1 MKEQGHVAVRHR
13 GTENTENTENTES
26 ALAVCVQRPLLLCRV
41 EWWQGLLMA
50 CVRRNAMSSKGT
62 KRSRVG
68 TAHQSQAQALFKMGG
83 AHPTGWPLAAGLVL
97 ALAVGFVQAAPQGG
111 QITAGQGSIQQTGPN
126 TTQINQTSNT
136 LSIDWQGFDIAP
148 GETVRFVQ
156 PGRDAAA
163 LNRIFDQK
171 PSEILGRIEANGRVF
186 LMNPN
191 GLIFGAGSVINVG
204 TLVAT
209 SLSLNTDPL
218 TPGDYRLTA
227 TGTEGAIINRG
238 VIAAATGGSVSLI
251 GPVVRNEGRILADY
265 GQINLA
271 SGSQAYL
278 RFDGD
283 SLMHFSVSGEVTDNP
298 GQAAASVDNSGSLVA
313 DGGRVLLSASAAS
326 QVFSEVV
333 NNSGLVR
340 ANRIENVSGV
350 ITLVGTGGNVVNRGT
365 LEARGVDGAG
375 GSISVSGERV
385 GVFDAARID
394 ASGTASGG
402 RIRIGGR
409 AGEEDGTVASTFTQ
423 LGAQTVIRADA
434 GSSGDGGDIRVW
446 AEDSTWAHGAISARG
461 GSALGNGGFVEIS
474 ARQGISFAGTV
485 DVTAANGETGTLL
498 FDPTDIVIHDQ
509 ADGAQADDG
518 ALPDLSDGTVGAG
531 LFEIG
536 ELTLEGLASNANIIL
551 EATNDI
557 TLNDLADNRLALPT
571 DSTASITITADSD
584 GDGSGAFIM
593 NSGDT
598 IATNGGAIGITA
610 ATISTGGLDANA
622 GGSDG
627 AITLAA
633 TGSIAVGNVDAGTQ
647 SVSMRVDSDDN
658 GAETLTVGGT
668 IAGSGGITLQGG
680 GNGGDTLIGPDGNN
694 SWTITA
700 LNTGTLNGADFSAF
714 TGLQGGSGD
723 DTFTVTGIGSISGL
737 INGGAHVAGDR
748 VDYSASTGLVSV
760 TLGSS
765 VINIETLIGG
775 GADNTLIGENI
786 ANTWTITAQ
795 NDGDVAGVTFIDFAN
810 LTGGSGNDSF
820 VLANGSLTGTL
831 SGGGGTDSLTAN
843 NTSNT
848 WSIQTADG
856 GNVDGVFTFTGIDNL
871 IGGNGTDIFLLNGG
885 SISGQI
891 DGSAGNDALSAN
903 NTANTWNISAA
914 DAGNVGGVNGFVG
927 IENLN
932 GNLDV
937 DDFLFT
943 SSGSISGTVDGG
955 GGIDSVDLSAL
966 SDPVVTDLS
975 GSGYANIERFIGNN
989 SNSTLIGANAPNSWI
1004 IDGSNDGT
1012 LNAISFVDFTSLTG
1026 GSDVDTFAFSS
1037 GGVLAG
1043 GIDGGASDDTLSGDN
1058 TANSW
1063 DISALDAGQLNGSG
1077 YSNIENLVGNADVDT
1092 FVFADGSGVSGTV
1105 DGQGGIDSV
1114 DFSAETGTVDV
1125 QLGFTGFSNI
1135 ETFTGNG
1142 SDSRI
1147 TAEPALNDW
1156 LITGADSGT
1165 ITTSTF
1171 TTTFSAFNHL
1181 LGNTGDDTFTLSGG
1195 SISGSISGGG
1205 GNDTLIG
1212 DAINNSWNVSGADS
1226 GSVSGVAAFSAIAN
1240 LTGNSS
1246 DDSFIFADGS
1256 SISGVVNGASGSDSV
1271 DQSAQ
1276 SGTVSI
1282 SLSSSSYVSIEGFT
1296 GNGANS
1302 SLIGADVDTNWRVT
1316 GTDSG
1321 IAGVINFVNF
1331 ANLSGGSAADNF
1343 ALAGGNISGTITGG
1357 GGADELV
1364 GDNTTNNW
1372 NITGADVGTLN
1383 GQNSFVGIERLF
1395 GGTLADTF
1403 VYDNGSSFSGGVDGG
1418 GGSDEVDMSAQVG
1431 SVSIVLGSSTFS
1443 NIESYVGNN
1452 IDSTLTGDFASNTWI
1467 IIGSNAGDIN
1477 GVSFAGFNNLIGN
1490 IQTDSFAISSG
1501 SITGSIDGGDG
1512 NDSLTASAGNNIW
1525 NITSVDGGD
1534 VTNVNAF
1541 ANIENL
1547 IGNTGMDIFVFGN
1560 TSNIS
1565 GTVDGVAGTD
1575 TVDFSAEA
1583 GSVSVLL
1590 GVSGYLNIESFI
1602 GNDIDSTLTAPAV
1615 SNTWQITGINDGT
1628 VAGVSFT
1635 NFNNLNGNVTTD
1647 TFIFNDGSQITGRVD
1662 GGTGLDTVDFSAETG
1677 VVSVQLGG
1685 AGYSNIET
1693 FIGNDSAS
1701 TLIGDAVSNNWLISG
1716 VNDGSLDSINFY
1728 DFNNILGNTAV
1739 DTFTLN
1745 GGTISGSLDGG
1756 AGADTLIGDN
1766 QANTWNIAAID
1777 SGSVTGVASFNAIEN
1792 LQGNIDTDNFV
1803 FADGAAMSGVVDG
1816 AAGSDSVDHSA
1827 QTGAVSIA
1835 LDGSAYVNIEN
1846 FVGNDIDST
1855 LIGANSA
1862 NSWIITGANSGTVA
1876 TATFSGFTRLL
1887 GNAQDDTFAI
1897 SSGSISGGIDGGA
1910 GNDSLNAQT
1919 GTNTW
1924 NITGVDVGNLNGA
1937 AGFSD
1942 IESLI
1947 GNSNVDR
1954 FVFANGAR
1962 YSGQID
1968 GSGGTDIVDHSSQA
1982 GPVQILLGS
1991 SDYISIETFIGN
2003 NIDSTLVGDSTSN
2016 NWAITAQNA
2025 GDVNGIGFQD
2035 FNNLSGNSSVDVF
2048 TLDGGAISGQ
2058 ISGGGGN
2065 DTLVA
2070 DDVANAWSL
2079 SGADSGT
2086 VTGVN
2091 GFVDIDN
2098 LTGGVQ
2104 TDTFSLTASLSG
2116 NLSGGGGDDVISLSG
2131 GASVGGL
2138 ISGNA
2143 GTDTLRGPDINN
2155 SWAITGSNA
2164 GSLNTSSFAEI
2175 ENLTG
2180 GTSNDNFSVNN
2191 AAAAAL
2197 SGRIDA
2203 GGGDDTLTIDYSAA
2217 SSRSL
2222 DFDGNTGNDSVIV
2235 SGGGSGFANVLT
2247 LGTGSPQAT
2256 LVSSGAGVSQT
2267 LAMQNIET
2275 LQDGMT
2281 ADIAA
2286 ITGSTGNDS
2295 LQLDGG
2301 TLAGSS
2307 PLRVTISS
2315 SMVYDLANK
2324 TGLAI
2329 SGGAGADTLTLGSD
2343 VSLTGDLNITMEDIQ
2358 NSALATLSSN
2368 RLILDQVSSGGT
2380 SAAPILTDVAIIDVT
2395 GSAGDIYLREADGVL
2410 LSASD
2415 VTGMLA
2421 VESLSGDIGSN
2432 GSLTVSGNAQF
2443 TVADAGSIL
2452 LTDTANDFTLT
2463 PDFQST
2469 GTLANLSFT
2478 NTRGID
2484 IQPLTLSGDLNLVG
2498 NGAITQTGSLNVA
2511 GNSRIDAGSGG
2522 ITLTDNANVFTGSVS
2537 LNNAGNQ
2544 AISFYNS
2551 VALIL
2556 ASSNVG
2562 AGSLSLSADG
2572 VTQTGPLVQAV
2583 NAAAVNIDAGSG
2595 AITLDN
2601 GSNDFTGTVSLNTTG
2616 GRDIVLTDTNQLN
2629 LGTSATQG
2637 GDITFTAT
2645 AGDID
2650 LGRLNAND
2658 GGTITL
2664 TATAGAING
2673 NNSQITDPNLSA
2685 QHLLLTSG
2693 KTMGDFNNPIVVNV
2707 ATGGSSLFVV
2717 GEGSAN
2723 IIGLAG
2729 TILPGSSNVNNI
2741 SATIAAV
2748 GQSQM
2753 TAVDEPPLFYLRDD
2767 DRYRLFGI
2775 LDGGVLMSE

>member
-1 MKEQGHVAVRHR
+1 MGKQCNEPGRA
-13 GTENTENTENTES
+13 
-26 ALAVCVQRPLLLCRV
+26 
-41 EWWQGLLMA
+41 
-50 CVRRNAMSSKGT
+50 
-62 KRSRVG
+62 G
-68 TAHQSQAQALFKMGG
+68 TAHREWHLCPPLVGG
-83 AHPTGWPLAAGLVL
+83 AHPMGWLCAAALALAAGS
-97 ALAVGFVQAAPQGG
+97 AQAAPQGG
-111 QITAGQGSIQQTGPN
+111 RITAGEGSIQQAGPG

-136 LSIDWQGFDIAP
+136 LSIDWQSFDVAP
-148 GETVRFVQ
+148 QETVRFVQ

-191 GLIFGAGSVINVG
+191 GLVFGAGSVINVG
-204 TLVAT
+204 ALVAT
-209 SLSLNTDPL
+209 SLSLEADPL
-218 TPGDYRLTA
+218 EPGDYRLSTA
-227 TGTEGAIINRG
+227 GGEGAIINRG
-238 VIAAATGGSVSLI
+238 VIAAATGGSVSLV
-251 GPVVRNEGRILADY
+251 GPVVKNEGRILADY

-278 RFDGD
+278 SFDGA
-283 SLMHFSVSGEVTDNP
+283 SLLHFSISGEVMENP
-298 GQAAASVDNSGSLVA
+298 GQATAAVENSGSLVA

-340 ANRIENVSGV
+340 ASRIENVGGV
-350 ITLVGTGGNVVNRGT
+350 VTLVGTGGNVVNRGD
-365 LEARGVDGAG
+365 LNAQGVDGAG
-375 GSISVSGERV
+375 GTITVSGERV
-385 GVFDAARID
+385 GVFGVARID
-394 ASGTASGG
+394 ASGEGDGG

-409 AGEEDGTVASTFTQ
+409 AGEDGTVASTFTQ
-423 LGAQTVIRADA
+423 IGAQTLIRADA
-434 GSSGDGGDIRVW
+434 GQSGEGGDIRVW
-446 AEDSTWAHGAISARG
+446 AEDSSWAHGAISARG
-461 GSALGNGGFVEIS
+461 GSVAGDGGFVEIS
-474 ARQGISFAGTV
+474 ARQGISFAGSV
-485 DVTAANGETGTLL
+485 DVSAANGQIGTLL
-498 FDPTDIVIHDQ
+498 FDPTDIIIYDQ

-518 ALPDLSDGTVGAG
+518 ALPDLSDATVGAG
-531 LFEIG
+531 TFDIG
-536 ELTLEGLASNANIIL
+536 ELALEGLASNANIIL

-584 GDGSGAFIM
+584 GDGSGGFIM

-598 IATNGGAIGITA
+598 IATNGGAIVISGA
-610 ATISTGGLDANA
+610 AISAGGLDSNA

-627 AITLAA
+627 AITLSA
-633 TGSIAVGNVDAGTQ
+633 TGSIAVGAVDAGTQ
-647 SVSMRVDSDDN
+647 SVSISVDSDGN
-658 GAETLTVGGT
+658 GAETLTLGGT
-668 IAGSGGITLQGG
+668 LAGGGGVTLQGG
-680 GNGGDTLIGPDGNN
+680 ANGGDTLIGPDGNN

-700 LNTGTLNGADFSAF
+700 LNTGTLNGADFSGF

-723 DTFTVTGIGSISGL
+723 DSFTVTGIGSISGL

-748 VDYSASTGLVSV
+748 VDYSGATSLVSV

-786 ANTWTITAQ
+786 ANTWTITGQ

-820 VLANGSLTGTL
+820 VLVNGSLTGTL

-848 WSIQTADG
+848 WSIQSADG
-856 GNVDGVFTFTGIDNL
+856 GNVDSVFAFVDIDNL
-871 IGGNGTDIFLLNGG
+871 IGGSGADIFLLNGG
-885 SISGQI
+885 SVSGQI
-891 DGSAGNDALSAN
+891 DGGAGNDALSAN

-914 DAGNVGGVNGFVG
+914 DAGDVGGVNGFVG

-966 SDPVVTDLS
+966 SDPVVADLS
-975 GSGYANIERFIGNN
+975 GSAYANIERFVGNN
-989 SNSTLIGANAPNSWI
+989 SDSTLIGANAANSWI

-1012 LNAISFVDFTSLTG
+1012 LNAITFVDFTRLSG

-1037 GGVLAG
+1037 GGTLAG
-1043 GIDGGASDDTLSGDN
+1043 GIDGGAGDDTLSGDN

-1063 DISALDAGQLNGSG
+1063 DVTALDAGLLNGSA

-1105 DGQGGIDSV
+1105 DGRDGVDSV
-1114 DFSAETGTVDV
+1114 DFSADTGTVDV
-1125 QLGFTGFSNI
+1125 VLGVTGFNNI

-1147 TAEPALNDW
+1147 TGEPTLNDW
-1156 LITGADSGT
+1156 LISGVDSGSV
-1165 ITTSTF
+1165 TTA
-1171 TTTFSAFNHL
+1171 TTTTAFSGFNHL
-1181 LGNTGDDTFTLSGG
+1181 LGNTGDDIFTLSGG

-1212 DAINNSWNVSGADS
+1212 DAIDNTWNISAADS

-1240 LTGNSS
+1240 LTGNSG
-1246 DDSFIFADGS
+1246 DDVFSFADGS

-1276 SGTVSI
+1276 TGAVNVS
-1282 SLSSSSYVSIEGFT
+1282 LASSSYVSIESFT

-1302 SLIGADVDTNWRVT
+1302 TLIGDDVDTNWRVT
-1316 GTDSG
+1316 GSDSG
-1321 IAGVINFVNF
+1321 IAGVTNFVNF
-1331 ANLSGGSAADNF
+1331 ANLRGGSAADNF
-1343 ALAGGNISGTITGG
+1343 ALAGGNISGTIVGG

-1364 GDNTTNNW
+1364 GDNTTNSW
-1372 NITGADVGTLN
+1372 NITGTDVGTLN
-1383 GQNSFVGIERLF
+1383 GQNSFSEIERLF

-1418 GGSDEVDMSAQVG
+1418 GGSDEVDMSAEVG
-1431 SVSIVLGSSTFS
+1431 SVGIVLGSSTFS

-1452 IDSTLTGDFASNTWI
+1452 IDSTLTGDFASNTWTLT
-1467 IIGSNAGDIN
+1467 GTNAGDIN
-1477 GVSFAGFNNLIGN
+1477 GVAFAGFNKLIGN
-1490 IQTDSFAISSG
+1490 IQSDDFVISSG
-1501 SITGSIDGGDG
+1501 GVTGLIDGGDG
-1512 NDSLTASAGNNIW
+1512 NDSLTAGAGNNTW

-1547 IGNTGMDIFVFGN
+1547 TGNTGTDIFVFGN
-1560 TSNIS
+1560 TSDIS
-1565 GTVDGVAGTD
+1565 GTVDGAAGSD

-1590 GVSGYLNIESFI
+1590 GVSGYLNIENFI
-1602 GNDIDSTLTAPAV
+1602 GNDIDSTLTAPALA
-1615 SNTWQITGINDGT
+1615 NDWQITGINDGT
-1628 VAGVSFT
+1628 VAGVSFS

-1647 TFIFNDGSQITGRVD
+1647 TFTFNDGSQITGRVD
-1662 GGTGLDTVDFSAETG
+1662 GGTGLDTVDFSAESG

-1701 TLIGDAVSNNWLISG
+1701 TLIGDAVANNWLISG
-1716 VNDGSLDSINFY
+1716 ANDGSLGSINFY
-1728 DFNNILGNTAV
+1728 NFNNILGNSAV

-1756 AGADTLIGDN
+1756 AGADMLIADN

-1777 SGSVTGVASFNAIEN
+1777 TGSVTGVASFNAIEN
-1792 LQGNIDTDNFV
+1792 LQGNIDTDTFV

-1846 FVGNDIDST
+1846 FIGNDIDST
-1855 LIGANSA
+1855 LVGANAA
-1862 NSWIITGANSGTVA
+1862 NSWIVTGANSGSVG

-1897 SSGSISGGIDGGA
+1897 NGGSISGGIDGGA
-1910 GNDSLNAQT
+1910 GSDSLNAQT

-1924 NITGVDVGNLNGA
+1924 NITGADVGNLNGA
-1937 AGFSD
+1937 GGFSN

-1947 GNSNVDR
+1947 GNGNVDR
-1954 FVFANGAR
+1954 FVFANGASF
-1962 YSGQID
+1962 SGQID

-1982 GPVQILLGS
+1982 GAVQILLGGS
-1991 SDYISIETFIGN
+1991 AYTSIETFIGN
-2003 NIDSTLVGDSTSN
+2003 NTDSTLVGDSTSN
-2016 NWAITAQNA
+2016 NWTITAQNA

-2048 TLDGGAISGQ
+2048 TLSGGAISGQ

-2070 DDVANAWSL
+2070 DDVANVWSV

-2091 GFVDIDN
+2091 AFSDIDN
-2098 LTGGVQ
+2098 LSGGVR

-2138 ISGNA
+2138 ISGDA
-2143 GTDTLRGPDINN
+2143 GTDTLRGPDIDN
-2155 SWAITGSNA
+2155 SWAITGSDA

-2180 GTSNDNFSVNN
+2180 GTANDSFSVSN

-2203 GGGDDTLTIDYSAA
+2203 GGGDDTLSVDYSAA
-2217 SSRSL
+2217 STRSL
-2222 DFDGNTGNDSVIV
+2222 DFDGNAGNDRVIV
-2235 SGGGSGFANVLT
+2235 TGGGAGFANVLT
-2247 LGTGSPQAT
+2247 LGAGSPQAT
-2256 LVSSGAGVSQT
+2256 LVSSGAGLSQT
-2267 LAMQNIET
+2267 LAVENIET

-2281 ADIAA
+2281 ADSATLDA
-2286 ITGSTGNDS
+2286 SSGNDV

-2301 TLAGSS
+2301 ALAGSS
-2307 PLRVTISS
+2307 PLRLTISS
-2315 SMVYDLANK
+2315 LLVYDLSNK
-2324 TGLAI
+2324 QDLAI
-2329 SGGAGADTLTLGSD
+2329 SGGAGTDTLTLGSD
-2343 VSLTGDLNITMEDIQ
+2343 VSLAGDLSIAMEDIQ
-2358 NSALATLSSN
+2358 NGAAATLGGN
-2368 RLILDQVSSGGT
+2368 RLTLEDVGSGG
-2380 SAAPILTDVAIIDVT
+2380 SASAPIRTDVAIIDIT

-2410 LSASD
+2410 LSAND
-2415 VTGMLA
+2415 VTGTLA
-2421 VESLSGDIGSN
+2421 VESLGGDIGSN
-2432 GSLTVSGNAQF
+2432 GSLVVSGNARF
-2443 TVADAGSIL
+2443 TVADGGSIL
-2452 LTDTANDFTLT
+2452 LTDAANDFTST

-2469 GTLANLSFT
+2469 GALANLSFT

-2484 IQPLTLSGDLNLVG
+2484 IQPLTLSGDLNLTG
-2498 NGAITQTGSLNVA
+2498 NGAITQSGPLNVA
-2511 GNSRIDAGSGG
+2511 GSSRIDAGIGG
-2522 ITLTDNANVFTGSVS
+2522 ITLTDSANVFTGSVS
-2537 LNNAGNQ
+2537 LNNTGNQ
-2544 AISFYNS
+2544 AIDVYNS

-2556 ASSNVG
+2556 AASNLG
-2562 AGSLSLSADG
+2562 TGSLSLTADG
-2572 VTQTGPLVQAV
+2572 VTQSGPLVQAA

-2601 GSNDFTGTVSLNTTG
+2601 GGNDFTGAVGLTTTG
-2616 GRDIVLTDTNQLN
+2616 GRDIVLTDANQLN
-2629 LGTSATQG
+2629 LGTSTSNG

-2645 AGDID
+2645 TGDID
-2650 LGRLNAND
+2650 LGRLNANA

-2685 QHLLLTSG
+2685 QHLVLTSG
-2693 KTMGDFNNPIVVNV
+2693 TTMGDFNNPIAVNV
-2707 ATGGSSLFVV
+2707 AAGGTSLFVV

-2753 TAVDEPPLFYLRDD
+2753 TAIDEPPLFYLRDD

-2775 LDGGVLMSE
+2775 LEGGVRMPE

>member
-1 MKEQGHVAVRHR
+1 
-13 GTENTENTENTES
+13 
-26 ALAVCVQRPLLLCRV
+26 
-41 EWWQGLLMA
+41 
-50 CVRRNAMSSKGT
+50 MSDGIKGQP
-62 KRSRVG
+62 SRVG
-68 TAHQSQAQALFKMGG
+68 TAHQGQAQAPFMVGG
-83 AHPTGWPLAAGLVL
+83 AHPTGRFRAAVL
-97 ALAVGFVQAAPQGG
+97 ALALAAGSAQAAPEGG
-111 QITAGQGSIQQTGPN
+111 RITAGSGSIQQTGPN

-136 LSIDWQGFDIAP
+136 LSIDWQSFDVAP
-148 GETVRFVQ
+148 QETVRFVQ

-171 PSEILGRIEANGRVF
+171 PSEIFGRIEANGRVF

-204 TLVAT
+204 SLVAT
-209 SLSLNTDPL
+209 SLSLDADAA
-218 TPGDYRLTA
+218 DYRLFSVPGA
-227 TGTEGAIINRG
+227 VTGENTGAVINRG
-238 VIAAATGGSVSLI
+238 VIAAASGGSVSLI
-251 GPVVRNEGRILADY
+251 GPVVKNEGRILADY

-278 RFDGD
+278 SFDGA

-298 GQAAASVDNSGSLVA
+298 GQAAVAVENSGSLEA

-340 ANRIENVSGV
+340 ASRIENVGGV
-350 ITLVGTGGNVVNRGT
+350 VTLVGSGGNVINRGA
-365 LEARGVDGAG
+365 LEAQGVDGVG
-375 GSISVSGERV
+375 GTITVSGERV
-385 GVFDAARID
+385 GVFDTARID
-394 ASGTASGG
+394 ASGTDGGG

-409 AGEEDGTVASTFTQ
+409 AGEDATIASTFTQ
-423 LGAQTVIRADA
+423 IGAQTTIRADA
-434 GSSGDGGDIRVW
+434 GASGDGGDIRVW
-446 AEDSTWAHGAISARG
+446 AEDSSWAHGAISARG
-461 GSALGNGGFVEIS
+461 GSVAGDGGFVEIS
-474 ARQGISFAGTV
+474 ARQGISFAGSV
-485 DVTAANGETGTLL
+485 DVSAANGRIGTLL
-498 FDPTDIVIHDQ
+498 FDPTDIIIHDQ

-518 ALPDLSDGTVGAG
+518 VLPDLSDATAGAG
-531 LFEIG
+531 NFNIG
-536 ELTLEGLASNANIIL
+536 ELALEGLASNANIIL
-551 EATNDI
+551 EATNNV
-557 TLNDLADNRLALPT
+557 TLNDLADNRLALAT
-571 DSTASITITADSD
+571 DSTASLVIRADSD
-584 GDGSGAFIM
+584 GDGTGSFSM

-598 IATNGGAIGITA
+598 IATNGGAISLTA
-610 ATISTGGLDANA
+610 ATISAGGLDSNT

-627 AITLAA
+627 VITLSA
-633 TGSIAVGNVDAGTQ
+633 TGSIAVGTVDAGTQ
-647 SVSMRVDSDDN
+647 SISINVDSDDN
-658 GAETLTVGGT
+658 GAETLTLGGT
-668 IAGSGGITLQGG
+668 LTGGGGITLQGG
-680 GNGGDTLIGPDGNN
+680 TNGGDTLIGPNGNN

-700 LNTGTLNGADFSAF
+700 LNTGILNGADFSNF

-748 VDYSASTGLVSV
+748 VDYSASTSLVSV

-786 ANTWTITAQ
+786 ANTWNITAQ
-795 NDGDVAGVTFIDFAN
+795 NDGDVAGVSFIDFAN

-820 VLANGSLTGTL
+820 VLANGSVTGTL

-856 GNVDGVFTFTGIDNL
+856 GNVDSVFKFADIDNL
-871 IGGNGTDIFLLNGG
+871 IGGNGADIFLLNGG
-885 SISGQI
+885 SVSGQI
-891 DGSAGNDALSAN
+891 DGGAGNDALSAN
-903 NTANTWNISAA
+903 NTANTWNISAL
-914 DAGNVGGVNGFVG
+914 DAGDVGGVNGFVG

-966 SDPVVTDLS
+966 SDPVVADLS

-989 SNSTLIGANAPNSWI
+989 SDSTLIGANASNSWI

-1012 LNAISFVDFTSLTG
+1012 LNAISFVDFTSLSG
-1026 GSDVDTFAFSS
+1026 GSDVDTFVYSS
-1037 GGVLAG
+1037 GGALAG
-1043 GIDGGASDDTLSGDN
+1043 GIDGGAGNDTLTGDN
-1058 TANSW
+1058 AANSW

-1105 DGQGGIDSV
+1105 DGKDGIDSV

-1125 QLGFTGFSNI
+1125 LLGFTGFNNI

-1156 LITGADSGT
+1156 LISGVDSGT
-1165 ITTSTF
+1165 VITA
-1171 TTTFSAFNHL
+1171 TTTTAFSGFNHL

-1212 DAINNSWNVSGADS
+1212 DAINNSWNISGADS

-1240 LTGNSS
+1240 LTGNSG
-1246 DDSFIFADGS
+1246 DDAFIFADGS
-1256 SISGVVNGASGSDSV
+1256 SISGVINGASGSDSV

-1276 SGTVSI
+1276 SGAVSI
-1282 SLSSSSYVSIEGFT
+1282 SLASSSYVSIETFT

-1302 SLIGADVDTNWRVT
+1302 TLVGDDVNTNWRVT
-1316 GTDSG
+1316 SSNSGT
-1321 IAGVINFVNF
+1321 AGVINFVNF
-1331 ANLSGGSAADNF
+1331 ANLTGGSAVDNF
-1343 ALAGGNISGTITGG
+1343 ALTGGNISGTITGG
-1357 GGADELV
+1357 GGTDELV
-1364 GDNTTNNW
+1364 GDNTTNSW
-1372 NITGADVGTLN
+1372 SITGSDVGTLN
-1383 GQNSFVGIERLF
+1383 GQNSFAEIERLF

-1418 GGSDEVDMSAQVG
+1418 GGTDEVDMSAQVG

-1452 IDSTLTGDFASNTWI
+1452 IDSTLTGDFSSNTWTI
-1467 IIGSNAGDIN
+1467 SGVNSGNIN
-1477 GVSFAGFNNLIGN
+1477 SVAFAGFNNLIGN
-1490 IQTDSFAISSG
+1490 IQTDSFVISSG
-1501 SITGSIDGGDG
+1501 SITGSIDGGAG
-1512 NDSLTASAGNNIW
+1512 NDSLTASAGNNTW

-1547 IGNTGMDIFVFGN
+1547 IGNTGTDIFVFGN
-1560 TSNIS
+1560 TSDIS
-1565 GTVDGVAGTD
+1565 GTVDGATGTD

-1602 GNDIDSTLTAPAV
+1602 GNGIDSTLTAPAV
-1615 SNTWQITGINDGT
+1615 SNNWQITGINDGT

-1647 TFIFNDGSQITGRVD
+1647 TFIFNDGSQITGSVD
-1662 GGTGLDTVDFSAETG
+1662 GGSGLDTVDFSAESG
-1677 VVSVQLGG
+1677 VVSVLLGG
-1685 AGYSNIET
+1685 SGYSNIET

-1701 TLIGDAVSNNWLISG
+1701 TIIGDAVANNWLISG
-1716 VNDGSLDSINFY
+1716 ANDGSLGSINFY

-1756 AGADTLIGDN
+1756 AGADRLIADN
-1766 QANTWNIAAID
+1766 QANSWNIAAID
-1777 SGSVTGVASFNAIEN
+1777 TGSVTGVASFNAIEN

-1816 AAGSDSVDHSA
+1816 AAGSDTVDHSA

-1862 NSWIITGANSGTVA
+1862 NSWIVTGANSGTVG
-1876 TATFSGFTRLL
+1876 TSTFSGFTRLL

-1897 SSGSISGGIDGGA
+1897 NSGSISGGIDGGA

-1937 AGFSD
+1937 GGFSD

-1954 FVFANGAR
+1954 FVFANGAS

-1968 GSGGTDIVDHSSQA
+1968 GGGDTDIVDHSSQA

-1991 SDYISIETFIGN
+1991 STYTSIETFIGN

-2016 NWAITAQNA
+2016 NWTITAQNA

-2048 TLDGGAISGQ
+2048 TLNGGGISGW

-2065 DTLVA
+2065 DTLAA
-2070 DDVANAWSL
+2070 DDVANAWSV

-2091 GFVDIDN
+2091 SFVDIDN

-2104 TDTFSLTASLSG
+2104 ADTFTLTASLSG
-2116 NLSGGGGDDVISLSG
+2116 NLSAGDGDDVISLSG
-2131 GASVGGL
+2131 GASVSGL

-2155 SWAITGSNA
+2155 SWAITGSDA
-2164 GSLNTSSFAEI
+2164 GTLNTSSFAEI

-2180 GTSNDNFSVNN
+2180 GTGNDNFSVNN

-2203 GGGDDTLTIDYSAA
+2203 GGGDDTLSVDYSAA

-2222 DFDGNTGNDSVIV
+2222 DFDGNSGNDRVIV
-2235 SGGGSGFANVLT
+2235 TGGGSGFTNVLT
-2247 LGTGSPQAT
+2247 LGSGSPQAS
-2256 LVSSGAGVSQT
+2256 LVSSGAGLSQT
-2267 LAMQNIET
+2267 LAVANIET

-2281 ADIAA
+2281 ADAA
-2286 ITGSTGNDS
+2286 TLNGSTGNDA

-2301 TLAGSS
+2301 TLAGNS
-2307 PLRVTISS
+2307 PVRVTISS
-2315 SMVYDLANK
+2315 SLIYDLANK
-2324 TGLAI
+2324 TDLTI
-2329 SGGAGADTLTLGSD
+2329 SGGAGTDTLTLGSD
-2343 VSLTGDLNITMEDIQ
+2343 VSLTGDLSIAMDDIQ
-2358 NSALATLSSN
+2358 NSAAATLSGN
-2368 RLILDQVSSGGT
+2368 RLTLDQVSSGST
-2380 SAAPILTDVAIIDVT
+2380 SAAPIRTDVAIIDIT
-2395 GSAGDIYLREADGVL
+2395 GSSGDIYLREADGVL

-2415 VTGMLA
+2415 VTGTLA
-2421 VESLSGDIGSN
+2421 VESLGGDIGSN
-2432 GSLTVSGNAQF
+2432 GSLTVSGSAQF

-2452 LTDTANDFTLT
+2452 LTDAANNFTST

-2478 NTRGID
+2478 NSGGID
-2484 IQPLTLSGDLNLVG
+2484 IQPLTLSGDLSLTG
-2498 NGAITQTGSLNVA
+2498 DGAITQTGPLNVA

-2522 ITLTDNANVFTGSVS
+2522 ITLTDSANVFTGSVS
-2537 LNNAGNQ
+2537 LNNTGNR
-2544 AISFYNS
+2544 AIRFYNS
-2551 VALIL
+2551 AALIL

-2562 AGSLSLSADG
+2562 TGSLSLAADG
-2572 VTQTGPLVQAV
+2572 VTQSGPLVQAA

-2601 GSNDFTGTVSLNTTG
+2601 GGNDFTGAVSLTTTG
-2616 GRDIVLTDTNQLN
+2616 GRDIVLSDANQLN
-2629 LGTSATQG
+2629 LGTSATNG

-2645 AGDID
+2645 TGDID
-2650 LGRLNAND
+2650 LGRLNANN

-2685 QHLLLTSG
+2685 QHLVLTSG
-2693 KTMGDFNNPIVVNV
+2693 TTMGDFNNPIAVNV
-2707 ATGGSSLFVV
+2707 APGGTSLFVV

-2729 TILPGSSNVNNI
+2729 AILPGSSNVNNI

-2753 TAVDEPPLFYLRDD
+2753 TAIDALPLFYLRDD

-2775 LDGGVLMSE
+2775 LEGGVRMPE